1 MRFIT
6 PLLTDPVE
14 NHLGLLKYMSRSFL
28 LVVALFC
35 LSGDL
40 SAQQPDS
47 GVVEISIRES
57 MDMVDGFR
65 VQWNDKIA
73 STDSSG
79 HARLTLPVGRQ
90 TLTITRIGYKK
101 TQASILVLRDS
112 VVSLTV
118 EVAMNEEAM
127 RLEDMRVTST
137 RTERLAGETPIR
149 LERA

>member
-6 PLLTDPVE
+6 PLLTNPVE
-14 NHLGLLKYMSRSFL
+14 NHPGLLKYMSRSFL

-65 VQWNDKIA
+65 GQWNDKIA

-79 HARLTLPVGRQ
+79 HARLTLPLGRQ

-118 EVAMNEEAM
+118 EVPMNEEAM
-127 RLEDMRVTST
+127 RLEDMRV
-137 RTERLAGETPIR
+137 
-149 LERA
+149 